1 MFCLHLEFSRF
12 RPTMNMTK
20 LGFFFYIQNQSGERK
35 ISLKVNF
42 FIALVYWTNVNK
54 NVARALFTKQML
66 WALHLANNS
75 TTNYTKVWLIIRNT
89 LLLNCK
95 HWLGE
100 KINKFIE
107 SAAGFFFFL
116 DLPPLNQIV
125 GRSSEEVM
133 RKHLWWF
140 VNYYV

>member
-1 MFCLHLEFSRF
+1 MVTTLVKCFSKTFLIVNQNLSAMQSSSYKWDLELTFCYRARSCHVLFTSWIFKVQTYDEYDKAR
-12 RPTMNMTK
+12 N
-20 LGFFFYIQNQSGERK
+20 FFFYIQNQSGERK

-95 HWLGE
+95 
-100 KINKFIE
+100 
-107 SAAGFFFFL
+107 
-116 DLPPLNQIV
+116 Q
-125 GRSSEEVM
+125 
-133 RKHLWWF
+133 
-140 VNYYV
+140 